1 MKVTDLCLGRFKMS
15 SLHNAI
21 CAVSLF
27 FGCGV
32 AVQKPQPV
40 TVVVQAVPKATK
52 PKAGHTYQQESIRIL
67 KMLPVQQHQGV
78 YDSGRLGGS
87 NVSDLYALYI
97 MEHGGLVPQKMKID
111 WNHQLTRPWARKF
124 AITGDPM
131 VRDTGQMLVLEYSR
145 LDPGRMTLEQYQAE
159 AETQARLAYDSLNWE
174 KVGKIY
180 FTDPKT
186 HVINERKLI
195 LLKRL
200 ANNIHGRTL
209 VAYAM
214 TEILP
219 TSGEFGREYLDFL
232 LRNAGRRYIESLPA
246 IHDSL
251 TSFGPFQFTWIGLS
265 GTAHMNSALP
275 ASLRIPSKVT
285 LLRGNMHLRAA
296 DLFATANLA
305 MFIRRLDEKQIAL
318 FERLVQT
325 RAIDLAQLIATAH
338 NKPTVAYEAGERWL
352 DAKAVPGYQQGCPK
366 ASKQY
371 AEKTRANY
379 RALASL

>member
-1 MKVTDLCLGRFKMS
+1 MS

-40 TVVVQAVPKATK
+40 TVTIQALPKASR
-52 PKAGHTYQQESIRIL
+52 PKASHVYQQESIRIL
-67 KMLPVQQHQGV
+67 KLLPAQAHQGV
-78 YDSGRLGGS
+78 YDAGKLGGS
-87 NVSDLYALYI
+87 HVSDLYALYI
-97 MEHGGLVPQKMKID
+97 MAHGGTVPQKININ
-111 WNHQLTRPWARKF
+111 WNLQLTRPWARKF
-124 AITGDPM
+124 AITGDRM

-145 LDPGRMTLEQYQAE
+145 LDPERMTLEQYQAE
-159 AETQARLAYDSLNWE
+159 AEAQARLVYTSLNWE

-186 HVINERKLI
+186 HVMDERKVI

-219 TSGEFGREYLDFL
+219 TSGEFGREYFDFL

-305 MFIRRLDEKQIAL
+305 MFIRRLNEKQVAQ
-318 FERLVQT
+318 FERIVET
-325 RAIDLAQLIATAH
+325 HTIDMAQFIATAH
-338 NKPTVAYEAGERWL
+338 NKPAVAYRAGVQWL
-352 DAKAVPGYQQGCPK
+352 NAKAVPGYQQGCPK

-371 AEKTRANY
+371 ADKTRLNY